1 MELNVY
7 DSNGSVVKTAKAN
20 LIDIKFGTIRS
31 LMRLLKIEKL
41 EDFDDVFETVY
52 EAWDQLTEVLGQI
65 FPEMNYEDW
74 DNVPVR
80 ELLPIVVQI
89 MKYSFAE
96 IMKVPH
102 EKNV

>member
-7 DSNGSVVKTAKAN
+7 DSNGLVVKTAKAN

-41 EDFDDVFETVY
+41 DDFDDVFETVY